1 MIRKILLFGLPVYLY
16 VLEVLLKTVASL
28 KSESLLGLTLAGAGM
43 GFLLPLTELKKVNVR
58 GRTADYLDRI
68 NATVYSRRDKTFVD
82 GVWFVFFVSLVAW
95 MYALFLT
102 FKQTQPSAAWINLQE
117 VIGILIFVISVVLS
131 EVKERI

>member
-1 MIRKILLFGLPVYLY
+1 MSGVELQTILI
-16 VLEVLLKTVASL
+16 ASTQQYIPEETRL
-28 KSESLLGLTLAGAGM
+28 
-43 GFLLPLTELKKVNVR
+43 
-58 GRTADYLDRI
+58 
-68 NATVYSRRDKTFVD
+68 FVD